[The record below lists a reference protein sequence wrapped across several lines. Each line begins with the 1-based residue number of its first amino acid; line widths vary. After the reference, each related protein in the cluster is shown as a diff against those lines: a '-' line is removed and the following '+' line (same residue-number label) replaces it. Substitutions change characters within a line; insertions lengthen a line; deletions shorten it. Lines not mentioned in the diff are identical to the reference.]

1 MSGQKHG
8 ALSVGIDLVQISRI
22 AESLE
27 CHGERFLHRVFT
39 RDEVAY
45 ALECPP
51 RTLERLAARFAAK
64 EATMKVLRIDQHAIG
79 WRDVEVRRLSSG
91 ACELL
96 LHGRAAELAREQGA
110 AEFAVSL
117 SHDGDYA
124 TAVVV
129 SRPSDNH
136 VED

>member
-1 MSGQKHG
+1 MSEPVHPPIR
-8 ALSVGIDLVQISRI
+8 VGIDLVQISRI

-27 CHGERFLHRVFT
+27 CHGQSFLDRVFT

-45 ALECPP
+45 ALDCPP

-64 EATMKVLRIDQHAIG
+64 EATMKVLRVDSYAIG
-79 WRDVEVRRLSSG
+79 WREVEVRRLSSG
-91 ACELL
+91 ACELV
-96 LHGRAAELAREQGA
+96 LHGRAAELARERGA
-110 AEFAVSL
+110 ADFAVSL

-129 SRPSDNH
+129 SRRIDTH
-136 VED
+136 VAN